1 MCRAVSP
8 PDQRA
13 RLKSHQAQPK
23 EATEKRTIEKEAA
36 MKTTPI
42 WIFYSGKRI
51 YTFRGERDLGSL
63 EPLPKTAS
71 YWRVFDGDYAAEW

>member
-1 MCRAVSP
+1 M
-8 PDQRA
+8 A
-13 RLKSHQAQPK
+13 RTAK
-23 EATEKRTIEKEAA
+23 ERR

-42 WIFYSGKRI
+42 WIFYSGKKRF